1 MIANYETKAADVLA
15 KMMEKLAEDGDAI
28 LKAMDKLVYLEKS
41 GVLDEL
47 LEASNL
53 LLAIKKLPEEFLDEN
68 TQEIAVKNIELLL
81 SLAVSVDDETIKF
94 VEKLVDAFKKSKDFK
109 PAGVTGALKAL
120 RDPDTQKALGFL
132 LEFAKNLGSKL

>member
-1 MIANYETKAADVLA
+1 MIANYEAKAADVLA

-53 LLAIKKLPEEFLDEN
+53 LLAIKKLPEEFLDKD

-109 PAGVTGALKAL
+109 PTGITGALKAL
-120 RDPDTQKALGFL
+120 RDPDVQKALGFL
-132 LEFAKNLGSKL
+132 LEFAKNLGNKL

>member
-1 MIANYETKAADVLA
+1 MIANHEAKAADVLA

-53 LLAIKKLPEEFLDEN
+53 LLAIKKLPEEFLDKD

-109 PAGVTGALKAL
+109 PTGITGALKAL
-120 RDPDTQKALGFL
+120 RDPDVQKALGFL
-132 LEFAKNLGSKL
+132 LEFAKNLGNKL